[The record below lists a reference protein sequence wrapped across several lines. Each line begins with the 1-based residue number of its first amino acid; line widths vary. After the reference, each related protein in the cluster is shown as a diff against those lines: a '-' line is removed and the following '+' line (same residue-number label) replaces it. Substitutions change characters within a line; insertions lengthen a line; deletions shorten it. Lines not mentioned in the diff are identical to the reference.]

1 MVWQAAA
8 RANRLAV
15 RHPFLPLSLSAGRQT
30 RGQAGRQAGGQGCQ
44 PDGRKA
50 CRPFRLHRK
59 GTFAKVV
66 SLRRC
71 VAAFG
76 SDVAACG
83 VVRPPLPPLSLSLP
97 PFAHLLIPDRP
108 VAFLPVCP
116 RAGRQA
122 QGQAGMQAERQGCQ
136 PDGRK
141 AGRPFRPQR
150 KGTFAELMP
159 LCPCVVA
166 FGANVVACGVPQ
178 PLSDP
183 DLPPT
188 FAPKRQGN
196 APGTYRRSRLRP
208 SFGQPEGIG
217 RPIPSQVGNDRFT
230 PNRRTKQEQSQARLN
245 YVLQGGGRVTLN
257 PSATDFCVL

>member
-15 RHPFLPLSLSAGRQT
+15 RPPVLPLCLSAGRQA

-50 CRPFRLHRK
+50 CRPFRLQRK

-97 PFAHLLIPDRP
+97 PFAHLLIPTVPLRSCLYAP
-108 VAFLPVCP
+108 VP
-116 RAGRQA
+116 AGRHK
-122 QGQAGMQAERQGCQ
+122 GRQGCR
-136 PDGRK
+136 RK
-141 AGRPFRPQR
+141 GKDASPTAGRRAGHSDR
-150 KGTFAELMP
+150 KGKGLSP
-159 LCPCVVA
+159 NLRLCPCVAA
-166 FGANVVACGVPQ
+166 FGADVVACGVPQ

-196 APGTYRRSRLRP
+196 APGAYRRPRLRP

>member
-15 RHPFLPLSLSAGRQT
+15 RHPVLPLCLSAGRQA

-50 CRPFRLHRK
+50 CRPFRLQRK

-97 PFAHLLIPDRP
+97 PFAHLLIPTVPLRSCLYAP
-108 VAFLPVCP
+108 VP
-116 RAGRQA
+116 AGRHK
-122 QGQAGMQAERQGCQ
+122 GRQGCR
-136 PDGRK
+136 RK
-141 AGRPFRPQR
+141 GKDASPPLRGSIWRRCGSLWRSSAPFRP
-150 KGTFAELMP
+150 GFTP
-159 LCPCVVA
+159 YLCTQAAGQCSRR
-166 FGANVVACGVPQ
+166 VPQ
-178 PLSDP
+178 
-183 DLPPT
+183 
-188 FAPKRQGN
+188 AP
-196 APGTYRRSRLRP
+196 AP
-208 SFGQPEGIG
+208 SF
-217 RPIPSQVGNDRFT
+217 FW
-230 PNRRTKQEQSQARLN
+230 AA
-245 YVLQGGGRVTLN
+245 GGYR
-257 PSATDFCVL
+257 ATDTQSSRE

>member
-15 RHPFLPLSLSAGRQT
+15 RHPVLPLCLSAGRQA

-50 CRPFRLHRK
+50 CWPFRLQRK

-97 PFAHLLIPDRP
+97 PFAHLLIPTVPLRSCLYAP
-108 VAFLPVCP
+108 VPAGRHKGRQGP

-122 QGQAGMQAERQGCQ
+122 QGQAGMQAEGQGCQ

-141 AGRPFRPQR
+141 ACRPFRRQR
-150 KGTFAELMP
+150 KGAFAKLMS
-159 LCPCVVA
+159 LCRRVAA
-166 FGANVVACGVPQ
+166 FGADVVACGVFQ
-178 PLSDP
+178 PLSGP
-183 DLPPT
+183 DLPLT
-188 FAPKRQGN
+188 FAPKRQGK
-196 APGTYRRSRLRP
+196 AESAYRRPRLRP

-217 RPIPSQVGNDRFT
+217 RPIPLWDGNNSSTF
-230 PNRRTKQEQSQARLN
+230 
-245 YVLQGGGRVTLN
+245 N
-257 PSATDFCVL
+257 PLATDFCVL